1 MRRRGNEAFYGDSGT
16 MLNEN
21 ARDEIEQN
29 AGAGHKGNNVDFSQ
43 RYAQSE
49 ADEYTEQAERMTR
62 DMERARV
69 PFGIPREQFV
79 EQLAERLRGKPAM
92 PMRPQEPEEKPFSSD
107 EFWGDPEDVKKAG
120 RAVRPQK
127 L

>member
-1 MRRRGNEAFYGDSGT
+1 MRRRGNGPFYGDTGT
-16 MLNEN
+16 MLSEN

-49 ADEYTEQAERMTR
+49 ADEYTKQAEWMTR
-62 DMERARV
+62 EMERGGVRLGAAR
-69 PFGIPREQFV
+69 EKFV
-79 EQLAERLRGKPAM
+79 ADMAEKLRGRPAM
-92 PMRPQEPEEKPFSSD
+92 PMRQQEPEEKPFSSD
-107 EFWGDPEDVKKAG
+107 EFWGDTEDVKKAG
-120 RAVRPQK
+120 RAVRPPK